1 MPSQPADDL
10 IARLAALPAATLYEA
25 AGKTGDMAP
34 NIQTLV
40 PGARLAGP
48 AFTLR
53 TMPGDNLGVFH
64 AIAEAPRGSVLV
76 IDGGDSE
83 RVTIWGG
90 TATVAA
96 QARGLAGCVA
106 NASARDL
113 DEIRESGFTVFAPG
127 VSVRGTAKA
136 HPGWIG
142 IPVSVGGVIVNPGD
156 IVVGDADGV
165 VVIAASR
172 AAEVAA
178 KAEAKRRDELD
189 REARLRAGEDIKTV
203 LAR

>member
-1 MPSQPADDL
+1 MPDAPADDL
-10 IARLAALPAATLYEA
+10 IARLAALPAATIYEA

-34 NIQTLV
+34 TIRPLAIG
-40 PGARLAGP
+40 PRMAGP

-53 TMPGDNLGVFH
+53 TMPGDNLGVFR
-64 AIAEAPRGSVLV
+64 AIAEAPPGSVLV
-76 IDGGDSE
+76 IDGGDTD

-90 TATVAA
+90 TSTVAA
-96 QARGLAGCVA
+96 QARRLAGCVT

-113 DEIRESGFTVFAPG
+113 DEIRESGFPVYAPG
-127 VSVRGTAKA
+127 VSVRGTAKT

-156 IVVGDADGV
+156 IVVGDADGIV
-165 VVIAASR
+165 VVAAAA
-172 AAEVAA
+172 AAEVAT